1 MMEKGVKRKHEKIC
15 SFWIRLSLAFGTS
28 WTRSLLGSGRETPSK
43 RIFFFNSF
51 PLSSAGACLLA
62 PFWSLPFCFF
72 LLFLA
77 CFPPSGLRACWLARF
92 WLSLACAVLS
102 GSFLAVCGSYLL
114 GWASLAVTCLRC
126 LAVACLL
133 CPVWLVSV
141 AVCGSYLL
149 GWASLL
155 LLPGGLSDV
164 DFPTTHSGFQ
174 HECLAKSKVA
184 RFFRYILVSSTNHFT
199 LWVRRK
205 CCGLSIAS
213 KLKIK
218 PWNPHGNHHF
228 STSRRFPWTSPW
240 VFSGCNS
247 LKQNRCPASRARH
260 RWRRRVWG
268 SVRIIP
274 IRWFWGWFHHISPT
288 RSEKNWSF
296 LLIGWRFGTW
306 MDDFFLLG
314 ME

>member
-1 MMEKGVKRKHEKIC
+1 MKKIALFGSDFPSLSERAELDPFWVLDVKR
-15 SFWIRLSLAFGTS
+15 LQNA
-28 WTRSLLGSGRETPSK
+28 
-43 RIFFFNSF
+43 FFFNSF

-114 GWASLAVTCLRC
+114 GWASLVVTCLRC

-155 LLPGGLSDV
+155 LLPACVVLSGSFLAVSGLYLLGWVS
-164 DFPTTHSGFQ
+164 
-174 HECLAKSKVA
+174 LAAADLLWPV
-184 RFFRYILVSSTNHFT
+184 RLVSGRLWFLPAWLGVSGCYFALPCPVWLLFRRLWFT
-199 LWVRRK
+199 PAWLR
-205 CCGLSIAS
+205 
-213 KLKIK
+213 
-218 PWNPHGNHHF
+218 
-228 STSRRFPWTSPW
+228 
-240 VFSGCNS
+240 FSGRLPFDGCTFLVFLVSATLLLFPQADQWPHQCMS
-247 LKQNRCPASRARH
+247 LHFCTAGK
-260 RWRRRVWG
+260 
-268 SVRIIP
+268 
-274 IRWFWGWFHHISPT
+274 
-288 RSEKNWSF
+288 KNAC
-296 LLIGWRFGTW
+296 
-306 MDDFFLLG
+306 
-314 ME
+314 